1 MAQWHNISTSDA
13 LESAK
18 SSWDGLSADES
29 AARIAANGPNELEA
43 VATTTPLQMFLWQ
56 FKDFMI
62 IVLLGAAALAG
73 VTGELTDALAILA
86 IVVINAIIGFVQEYR
101 AEQAITALRAM
112 AAPQANVIYNGV
124 RRTTPSAQ
132 SRRPSIPC

>member
-43 VATTTPLQMFLWQ
+43 VATTTPLQMFLGQ

-62 IVLLGAAALAG
+62 IVLLGAAALA
-73 VTGELTDALAILA
+73 AL
-86 IVVINAIIGFVQEYR
+86 GR
-101 AEQAITALRAM
+101 
-112 AAPQANVIYNGV
+112 
-124 RRTTPSAQ
+124 
-132 SRRPSIPC
+132 